1 MIIKVGKETHYSS
14 KYPDVIIP
22 EVSAPELIL
31 KSLKSGPSRTII
43 VDGLS
48 LREFSSHE
56 IAQKI
61 EKAGKG
67 FANLGLKKG
76 EIVGIILPNV
86 PEYSIVYHGLGLVGG
101 IASLINPEYT
111 VDELSKT
118 LSTVKPKFLICTP
131 AVFNKIKQDLSTIF
145 PNVEKIVVISVPNV
159 NSDEVK
165 ALAKENKP
173 GLILSLLEL
182 LDNDGDYPRVPIDPK
197 KDVAVIPFSSG
208 TTGLFKGVCLTHY
221 NVIANTYQTQ
231 VIETSTYR
239 KNDTLMG
246 ILPFFHIYG
255 LMLFLML
262 MLKQQYRVVVLPKFE
277 PVKFL
282 QLIERFKVSI
292 SFVVPP
298 VALMFAKSPLIDNY
312 DLSSLRILFSGAAP
326 LSDNVEKE
334 IINRFKG
341 NITIKQGYGMTE
353 ASPATMVNPYGGERS
368 GSVGLLLPNQI
379 AKIVSTDSGET
390 LDIGA
395 RGEICV
401 KGPNVMLGYY
411 NNEKATADT
420 IDKDGF
426 LHTGDIGYVD
436 EDGYYFVVDR
446 VKELIKYKG
455 FQIPPAELEALL
467 LSHPAIADTCVV
479 GIESGDAGEIPRA
492 YVVLK
497 PNQKVSDKELHE
509 WVNKKVS
516 NYKRFRGG
524 IFFIPQIP
532 KSATGKLL
540 RKDLKNYKP
549 PSL

>member
-1 MIIKVGKETHYSS
+1 MIIKVGKETYYSS

-22 EVSAPELIL
+22 EISAPELII

-48 LREFSSHE
+48 LREYSSHE
-56 IAQKI
+56 IAEDI
-61 EKAGKG
+61 EKAAKG
-67 FANLGLKKG
+67 FSILGLKKG
-76 EIVGIILPNV
+76 EVVGIILPNV
-86 PEYSIVYHGLGLVGG
+86 PEYSIVYHGVGLIGG
-101 IASLINPEYT
+101 ISSLINPEYT

-118 LSTVKPKFLICTP
+118 LATVNPKFLVCTP
-131 AVFNKIKQDLSTIF
+131 AVYQRIKQDLSTVF
-145 PNVEKIVVISVPNV
+145 PNVERVIVISVPNV
-159 NSDEVK
+159 NADETN
-165 ALAKENKP
+165 AIAKESKP
-173 GLILSLLEL
+173 GLIVSLPQL
-182 LDNDGDYPRVPIDPK
+182 LDNDGRPPKVPIDPK

-208 TTGLFKGVCLTHY
+208 TTGLFKGVCLTHF

-262 MLKQQYRVVVLPKFE
+262 MLKQGYRVVVLPKFE

-312 DLSSLRILFSGAAP
+312 DLSSLRVLFSGAAP
-326 LSDNVEKE
+326 LSDNVERE
-334 IINRFKG
+334 IVNRFKG

-411 NNEKATADT
+411 NNEKATQET

-446 VKELIKYKG
+446 VKELIKFKG

-467 LSHPAIADTCVV
+467 LSHPMISDACVV
-479 GIESGDAGEIPRA
+479 GIDSGDVGEVPRA

-497 PNQKVSDKELHE
+497 PNQKLTDKELHE

-524 IFFIPQIP
+524 IYFLNQIP

-540 RKDLKNYKP
+540 RKDLKNYQPAK
-549 PSL
+549 L